1 MLAGLSPPDPGGAKL
16 SWKRSPFQNLPF
28 LLPISRARQPPKN
41 HQLKQTFRNQRHV
54 HISITDVLQLIVSIC
69 SSHLFT
75 IVRDD
80 LVLNEHWNIYIYII
94 YIACLPFSIQQQ
106 HEPVHHSDCLQV
118 KEKKKRTKT
127 TLIYNRRAYCRYQEN
142 TLTLVD
148 FFLALLH
155 FPLFFFSFSSIPKT
169 ALQTDFTVYCWTRLF
184 FSGGE
189 SKEKQMA
196 MQPRRSQPR
205 FCLVHK
211 RVQKPRGAHCLCSIF
226 LQKVRNYATGSSC
239 KAITCNPHLRT
250 TAQYL
255 QTDFTKRFACK
266 PITKHCSAM
275 KVCGAVASH
284 RSVHGHSC
292 YGVAYKQ
299 NSEIGP
305 LARRNS
311 GCRLYS
317 QNWRIQVDPSPRRR
331 HSSAA

>member
-155 FPLFFFSFSSIPKT
+155 FPLFFSLLVAFRRPHCKQTSQCIVERDSFSRGEKVKKSRWLCNHDAHSHAFASSTSECRNREART
-169 ALQTDFTVYCWTRLF
+169 ACAQFSCRRL
-184 FSGGE
+184 E
-189 SKEKQMA
+189 TT
-196 MQPRRSQPR
+196 
-205 FCLVHK
+205 
-211 RVQKPRGAHCLCSIF
+211 PRGAAAKQLPVIRIF
-226 LQKVRNYATGSSC
+226 VLLHNICR
-239 KAITCNPHLRT
+239 
-250 TAQYL
+250 
-255 QTDFTKRFACK
+255 
-266 PITKHCSAM
+266 PI
-275 KVCGAVASH
+275 
-284 RSVHGHSC
+284 
-292 YGVAYKQ
+292 
-299 NSEIGP
+299 
-305 LARRNS
+305 
-311 GCRLYS
+311 
-317 QNWRIQVDPSPRRR
+317 SPRGL
-331 HSSAA
+331 HASP